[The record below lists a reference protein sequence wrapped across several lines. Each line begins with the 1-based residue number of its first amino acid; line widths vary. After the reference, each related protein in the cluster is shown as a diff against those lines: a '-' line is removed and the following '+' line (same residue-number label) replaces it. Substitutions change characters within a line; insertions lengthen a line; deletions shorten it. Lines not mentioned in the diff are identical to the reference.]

1 MFDDVRE
8 TGLGLFVWEGYRTIE
23 KQKQI
28 MEEKIE
34 ENRDTG
40 YSRKEAKD
48 LAEKYVV
55 KLGASEHELVI
66 DVDIN
71 ADISK
76 CIIRCCLYIA

>member
-8 TGLGLFVWEGYRTIE
+8 TELGLFVWEGYRTIE
-23 KQKQI
+23 KQI

-40 YSRKEAKD
+40 YSRKEAKE

-55 KLGASEHELVI
+55 KLGTSEHELVI